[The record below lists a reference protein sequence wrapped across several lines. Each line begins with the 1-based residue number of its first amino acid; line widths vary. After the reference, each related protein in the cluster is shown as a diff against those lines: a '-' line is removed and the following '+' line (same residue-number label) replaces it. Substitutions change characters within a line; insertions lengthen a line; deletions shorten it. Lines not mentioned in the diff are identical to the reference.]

1 MIQDASGA
9 WIADSTRTIWHLP
22 ADEMSNDPLPGG
34 RITQSGGTA
43 WIIDTAEKLQLVEKW
58 ECVCTKVPTVG

>member
-1 MIQDASGA
+1 
-9 WIADSTRTIWHLP
+9 
-22 ADEMSNDPLPGG
+22 MSNDPLPGG